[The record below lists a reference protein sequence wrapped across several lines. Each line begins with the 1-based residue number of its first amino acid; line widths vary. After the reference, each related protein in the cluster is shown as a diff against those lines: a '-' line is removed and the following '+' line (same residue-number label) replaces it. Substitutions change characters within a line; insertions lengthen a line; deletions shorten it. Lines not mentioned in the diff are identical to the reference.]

1 MNKNST
7 TNGNA
12 PVNEDPASRILRL
25 SRFAEERRRLMQLKD
40 ELASC
45 PHWPRAA
52 DLAAALDETIR
63 DIGSLEEK
71 LDAKAIV
78 AVVGGTGTGKS
89 SLVNALCGR
98 PEAVRV
104 GVSRPT
110 TRKATAIVRSVADA
124 QSFTRTSGP
133 DALDILPVPETA
145 LPGAI
150 LVDTPDTDSTECAS
164 YADVLDGVLG
174 IADVLVCVFDAT
186 NPKRKDNLDRLSH
199 SVAKF
204 RPRHVVLVLNHADRI
219 VSRERLR
226 EDIVPDFLQHLKQCW
241 PGAFDAVF
249 CTATPPAAMSEAL
262 AGFDNDLGKLAD
274 FLRSVTG
281 SSFVDERVSRA
292 AFLRENAEEGI
303 RTAIREQ
310 GDWRQL
316 SAEICEFEKDVSRR
330 MAEVYSS
337 QKGDAAENCDTPLL
351 RAVAARWWGP
361 VGLFFGFS
369 RRFRRFV
376 ETPFRAADLIL
387 PIALLRRI
395 RMFAGEDRPVEAAP
409 NKPDESPADELRMDD
424 VEEKTLQDYAT
435 LSDRMVRDFGMDP
448 ALRDPTSALVLSD
461 LSGVMRRTWAD
472 VRDAEIRDAA
482 RRCSGLFFQLVLNA
496 CSIVPAGYILCVVAS
511 TFLRG
516 VYLSGAFYRQ
526 GLFLLAL
533 IWLLSSWIAQ
543 LRLKAAAHAIP
554 GRTAKRFA
562 NGMHK
567 AQILPVAS
575 EIARIARLATDQTET
590 IP

>member
-1 MNKNST
+1 MNENIT
-7 TNGNA
+7 M
-12 PVNEDPASRILRL
+12 NEEPASRILRL

-45 PHWPRAA
+45 PHWPRGA
-52 DLAAALDETIR
+52 DLAAALDDTIR
-63 DIGSLEEK
+63 DVSSLEEK
-71 LDAKAIV
+71 LDAKAVV

-98 PEAVRV
+98 PDAVRA
-104 GVSRPT
+104 GVNRPT
-110 TRKATAIVRSVADA
+110 TRKAAAIVRSVADA
-124 QSFTRTSGP
+124 QSFTRTFGP

-204 RPRHVVLVLNHADRI
+204 RPRHVVLVLDHADRI

-226 EDIVPDFLQHLKQCW
+226 EDIVPDFLEHLKQCW

-249 CTATPPAAMSEAL
+249 CTATPPAAMSETHAD
-262 AGFDNDLGKLAD
+262 FDNDLGKLAD

-292 AFLRENAEEGI
+292 AFLRENAEEAI

-310 GDWRQL
+310 GDWRRL
-316 SAEICEFEKDVSRR
+316 SAEIREFEKDVSRR
-330 MAEVYSS
+330 MAKVYSTS
-337 QKGDAAENCDTPLL
+337 QTGDASENCDTPLL

-376 ETPFRAADLIL
+376 ETPFRASDLIL

-395 RMFAGEDRPVEAAP
+395 RMFAGEDRPEEPAA
-409 NKPDESPADELRMDD
+409 NKPPESPADELGLDD
-424 VEEKTLQDYAT
+424 VEEKTMQDYAT

-448 ALRDPTSALVLSD
+448 ALRDHKSVLALSD
-461 LSGVMRRTWAD
+461 LSGVMRRAWAAA
-472 VRDAEIRDAA
+472 RDAEVQNAA

-496 CSIVPAGYILCVVAS
+496 CSIVPAGYILWVIAS
-511 TFLRG
+511 TFLHR
-516 VYLSGAFYRQ
+516 VYLPGAFYRQ
-526 GLFLLAL
+526 GLSLLAL
-533 IWLLSSWIAQ
+533 LWLLSSWIAQ
-543 LRLKAAAHAIP
+543 LRLNAESRAIP
-554 GRTAKRFA
+554 GRTAERFA
-562 NGMHK
+562 NGTHT
-567 AQILPVAS
+567 ARILPVA
-575 EIARIARLATDQTET
+575 EEVDRLARLVEEQKEEMVALA
-590 IP
+590 